1 MRFLRTLLFPVVPIY
16 FMVTWLRNKL
26 YDLGLK
32 KSKAYSFPVICVG
45 NLSTGGTGKTPM
57 VEYLIRLLKEDF
69 TLATLS
75 RGYGRATKGF
85 LMATENTTAQ
95 TLGDEPYQFYHK
107 FKEDVVVAVDE
118 QRQHGISQLREL
130 QNKPDLIILDDAF
143 QHRKVKAGINIL
155 LTSYHNLYTN
165 DIVLPTGNLREPRKG
180 AKRAD
185 IIVVTKCPL
194 GVSEHDKER
203 ITKAINPEE
212 YQMVFFSTIDYSEA
226 VFSDSETLMI
236 NSLKPFTLVT
246 GIANPKPLLEHLDR
260 NGSEYEHLNYKDHHN
275 FSSADIK
282 VLEQKDVIVTTE
294 KDYMR
299 LKTYNTLKDKLFY
312 LPITTRIE
320 DSDVF
325 DSKVIELV
333 KGCH

>member
-1 MRFLRTLLFPVVPIY
+1 
-16 FMVTWLRNKL
+16 MVTWLWNKL
-26 YDLGLK
+26 YDLGFK
-32 KSKAYSFPVICVG
+32 KSKAYGFPVICVG

-85 LMATENTTAQ
+85 LLASENTTAK

-107 FKEDVVVAVDE
+107 FKDGVVVAVDE
-118 QRQHGISQLREL
+118 QRQRGISKLREL
-130 QNKPDLIILDDAF
+130 PNKPDLIILDDAF

-155 LTSYHNLYTN
+155 LTSYHHLYTN

-185 IIVVTKCPL
+185 IIVVTKCPE
-194 GVSEHDKER
+194 GVSEHDKEQ
-203 ITKAINPEE
+203 IIKAINPKD
-212 YQMVFFSTIDYSEA
+212 YQMVFFSTISYSEEI
-226 VFSDSETLMI
+226 FSDSATLMI
-236 NSLKPFTLVT
+236 NSLKQFTLVT

-260 NGSEYEHLNYKDHHN
+260 NGLQYEHLNYKDHHN
-275 FSSADIK
+275 FSSTEIK
-282 VLEQKDVIVTTE
+282 VLEQKDIIVTTE

-299 LKTYNTLKDKLFY
+299 LKTYITLKDKLYY
-312 LPITTRIE
+312 LPITTQIE
-320 DSDVF
+320 HSDVF
-325 DSKVIELV
+325 DRKILELI
-333 KGCH
+333 KKYH